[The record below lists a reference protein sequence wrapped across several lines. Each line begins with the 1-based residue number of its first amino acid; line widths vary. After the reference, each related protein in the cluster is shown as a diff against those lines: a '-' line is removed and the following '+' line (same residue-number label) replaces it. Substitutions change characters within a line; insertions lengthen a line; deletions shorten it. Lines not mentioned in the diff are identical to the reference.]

1 MKIERK
7 KSMYFMPPKGTLKEQ
22 DKKPQPHLQY
32 FIIKVKDKPLSHNR
46 DKDGKMMEI
55 LLVSL

>member
-1 MKIERK
+1 
-7 KSMYFMPPKGTLKEQ
+7 MYFMPPKGTLKEQ
-22 DKKPQPHLQY
+22 DKKPQPNLQY
-32 FIIKVKDKPLSHNR
+32 FVIKDKPLSHNR